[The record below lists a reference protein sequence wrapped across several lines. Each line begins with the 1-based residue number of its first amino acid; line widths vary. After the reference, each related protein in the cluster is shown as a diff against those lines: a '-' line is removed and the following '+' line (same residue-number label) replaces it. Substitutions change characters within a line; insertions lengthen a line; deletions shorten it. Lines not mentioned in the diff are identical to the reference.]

1 MYCVSVCH
9 SEKSLFGISEH
20 DDMACGMMTNFA
32 SALKTRVLSLRDN
45 PQYSDLEIITPSR
58 SYNAHKIILSAR
70 SGDWGRGVD
79 LISSVVLDWRDWTD
93 QTCGDLIDYIYTDEV
108 DKTFDDARIIKL
120 LSAACFFSLNELVQR
135 CESSLEES
143 KSRYPLLYMLP
154 VFLFP

>member
-1 MYCVSVCH
+1 
-9 SEKSLFGISEH
+9 
-20 DDMACGMMTNFA
+20 MACGMMTNFA

-70 SGDWGRGVD
+70 SGDLGRGVD

-108 DKTFDDARIIKL
+108 KF
-120 LSAACFFSLNELVQR
+120 LVD
-135 CESSLEES
+135 
-143 KSRYPLLYMLP
+143 
-154 VFLFP
+154 